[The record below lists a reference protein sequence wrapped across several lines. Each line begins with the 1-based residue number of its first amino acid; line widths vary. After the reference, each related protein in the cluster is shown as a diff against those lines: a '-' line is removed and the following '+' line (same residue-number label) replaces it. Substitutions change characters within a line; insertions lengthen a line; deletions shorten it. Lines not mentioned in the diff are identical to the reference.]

1 MSLDPED
8 QNVADEDN
16 AGTALYAAHQTTVYS
31 APPVVNGRIPKN
43 VYRNL
48 DVYVPSMVPSGGI
61 HIPHPETARAAKI
74 IGIDYADAV
83 TGFVFKGRHGT
94 AVTKG
99 AVIAVEYKEAVEEV
113 IKAFEDD
120 RARAEE
126 DRRSLEAL
134 RMWKRMLAG
143 LRIMERIEGYN
154 VEGERGEREIA
165 MQEGMKKVDEEDDEG
180 EGGGFLP
187 DRDAAIDVQPTAGS
201 IPAEG
206 WASMVDDDDGGGF
219 LPEDEYEAS
228 PAQRGIDPPRPRD
241 HFINNLEDDDGGG
254 FLVNDGDADA
264 EEALREINAASRYP
278 SQSITR
284 IIEYNPAVHDDRVDS
299 PQAGGFLL
307 DEAVSSNEPTSIL
320 TNEPA
325 IEPMPMPTTISTSKH
340 TPHSAIP
347 DPSDNRLEETTP
359 SQHLYETPNDAL
371 LPTMTQNTAPLTPP
385 NLPTSQHPNNPPP
398 VSSSRNPPPTSIS
411 PTKSSSTSPTSPSSA
426 SPPSADREINE
437 SRLEAESTSS
447 SSSEERGSLLS
458 HDPDDEDAEPE
469 WLV

>member
-8 QNVADEDN
+8 QNIADEDN
-16 AGTALYAAHQTTVYS
+16 AGTALYAAHQTKIYS

-48 DVYVPSMVPSGGI
+48 DVYVPSMVPLGGI

-99 AVIAVEYKEAVEEV
+99 VVIAVEYKEAVEEV
-113 IKAFEDD
+113 IKAVEDD

-126 DRRSLEAL
+126 ERRSLEAL

-154 VEGERGEREIA
+154 VEGERGEREVA

-201 IPAEG
+201 VPAER
-206 WASMVDDDDGGGF
+206 WATVVDDDRGGF
-219 LPEDEYEAS
+219 LPEDEGEVS
-228 PAQRGIDPPRPRD
+228 PAQREIDPPRPRD
-241 HFINNLEDDDGGG
+241 HFIDNLEDDDGGG

-278 SQSITR
+278 SQSTNR
-284 IIEYNPAVHDDRVDS
+284 IIEYNPAVHDDRVES
-299 PQAGGFLL
+299 PQAGTSST
-307 DEAVSSNEPTSIL
+307 DEAVPIREPTSKL

-325 IEPMPMPTTISTSKH
+325 IEPMPTTSSTSKR
-340 TPHSAIP
+340 TPPTTVP
-347 DPSDNRLEETTP
+347 DPSADELEDPTP
-359 SQHLYETPNDAL
+359 SQQLYETPNDAP
-371 LPTMTQNTAPLTPP
+371 LPTMTQDTGPLSPQHYPASQYT
-385 NLPTSQHPNNPPP
+385 NL
-398 VSSSRNPPPTSIS
+398 PPPTSIS
-411 PTKSSSTSPTSPSSA
+411 PTRPPTKSPSPSPPS

-437 SRLEAESTSS
+437 PRLGAESR
-447 SSSEERGSLLS
+447 SSSEERCSLLS

>member
-1 MSLDPED
+1 LSIDPED

-31 APPVVNGRIPKN
+31 APPVMNGRIPKN

-143 LRIMERIEGYN
+143 LRIMERIEGYD

-187 DRDAAIDVQPTAGS
+187 DRDAAIDVEPTAGS
-201 IPAEG
+201 IPASG
-206 WASMVDDDDGGGF
+206 WPSMVDDDDGGGF
-219 LPEDEYEAS
+219 LLEDQDEAL
-228 PAQRGIDPPRPRD
+228 PVDREIDPPRPRD
-241 HFINNLEDDDGGG
+241 HFIDNLDDDDGGG

-264 EEALREINAASRYP
+264 EEALWEIHTVAPYP
-278 SQSITR
+278 SQSTTQTLDQK
-284 IIEYNPAVHDDRVDS
+284 VTGHGGQLDT
-299 PQAGGFLL
+299 PQAG
-307 DEAVSSNEPTSIL
+307 SSLPDGNGPIREPTCKL

-325 IEPMPMPTTISTSKH
+325 IEPMPTTNSTSRR
-340 TPHSAIP
+340 TPPPAMP
-347 DPSDNRLEETTP
+347 DPSTDKLEEPTP
-359 SQHLYETPNDAL
+359 SQQLYETLNDAPPPSL
-371 LPTMTQNTAPLTPP
+371 IQNTAPLPP
-385 NLPTSQHPNNPPP
+385 TNLPTSQHPNNPPP
-398 VSSSRNPPPTSIS
+398 VSSSKNPPPTSIS
-411 PTKSSSTSPTSPSSA
+411 PTKSSSSSPSPPS
-426 SPPSADREINE
+426 SPPSADRELNE

-447 SSSEERGSLLS
+447 SSSEEKGSLLS

>member
-1 MSLDPED
+1 LSLDPED

-31 APPVVNGRIPKN
+31 APPVVNGRIAKN

-187 DRDAAIDVQPTAGS
+187 DRDAAIDFQPTAGS

-206 WASMVDDDDGGGF
+206 WANMVDDDDGGGF
-219 LPEDEYEAS
+219 LPEDCDEAS
-228 PAQRGIDPPRPRD
+228 PAQREIDPPRPRD

-278 SQSITR
+278 SQSINR
-284 IIEYNPAVHDDRVDS
+284 VMEYNPAVHDDQVDS
-299 PQAGGFLL
+299 PQAGGFLP
-307 DEAVSSNEPTSIL
+307 DGAVSSNEPTSKTI
-320 TNEPA
+320 NEPA
-325 IEPMPMPTTISTSKH
+325 IKPMPMPTTISTSKH
-340 TPHSAIP
+340 NPHPAIP
-347 DPSDNRLEETTP
+347 DPSNQEATT
-359 SQHLYETPNDAL
+359 SQQLYETPNIPP
-371 LPTMTQNTAPLTPP
+371 LPTITQNTAPLTPP
-385 NLPTSQHPNNPPP
+385 NLPTSQPPNNPPP
-398 VSSSRNPPPTSIS
+398 VSSSKNPPPTSIS
-411 PTKSSSTSPTSPSSA
+411 PTKSSSSSP
-426 SPPSADREINE
+426 SPPSSPERDREINE

-447 SSSEERGSLLS
+447 SSSEEKSSLLS